1 MRRPRQPPSTCII
14 NRLPVEIL
22 ERILE
27 LAASGERRWSD
38 SQFKASSMCKFS
50 LVCKIWSRPARQLLY
65 GHVSLDNSG
74 QAMLLYETLK
84 FTGPMLA
91 TFVRRLDT
99 EGLRMS
105 FKSNALARLLDV
117 TPHLR
122 WLSVYPQQCRSLSR
136 HPIWRQITYLR
147 VIVNRLLVSFDF
159 IGKLREGSRNEESPL
174 LTTTDLPSRLETL
187 EITEDLFYFL
197 SNCVANIKLPHLQTL
212 KVEQASA
219 WFGSASVEASGL
231 SPNFSTPRIRSFE
244 AVVRLEKVGL
254 KEMLTELIK
263 RNGDFVENLVLVVLD
278 GKKHD
283 LLSCGLLPSLPQL
296 KTLEYDGPIAKMD
309 KESCRL
315 AFPPSLQRLNL
326 AWQGSYEFGILVLEL
341 LSDKTSIFLPNLKCI
356 PSMIYCI
363 SARMHINEAAGEVI
377 KEGQLRKLME
387 LSAHTH
393 RTLLARCASREPT
406 LSANQERP
414 HEEFVC
420 LPFPQAYRTSLGY
433 RQRSLIKELKRS
445 GRLPAQPTT
454 AAKAIAV

>member
-1 MRRPRQPPSTCII
+1 MRRSRQPPSTCII
-14 NRLPVEIL
+14 HRLPVEIL

-38 SQFKASSMCKFS
+38 SQSKASSMCKFS
-50 LVCKIWSRPARQLLY
+50 LVCKIWSRPARRLLY
-65 GHVSLDNSG
+65 THVSFDNSG

-122 WLSVYPQQCRSLSR
+122 WLSVYPQQCRSLRR

-147 VIVNRLLVSFDF
+147 VIVKRLLVSFDF
-159 IGKLREGSRNEESPL
+159 IGKLLEGSRNAESPL

-187 EITEDLFYFL
+187 EIKEDLCYFL

-212 KVEQASA
+212 KLEQASA
-219 WFGSASVEASGL
+219 WIGSASVDAST
-231 SPNFSTPRIRSFE
+231 SFSTPRIRNFE

-254 KEMLTELIK
+254 KETLTELIK
-263 RNGDFVENLVLVVLD
+263 RNGAFVENLVLVVLD

-326 AWQGSYEFGILVLEL
+326 AWQGSYDFGILFLEL
-341 LSDKTSIFLPNLKCI
+341 LSDKTSVYLPNLKCI

-363 SARMHINEAAGEVI
+363 SPRMHMSEVGGGMI

-387 LSAHTH
+387 LSALTH
-393 RTLLARCASREPT
+393 RILLARCASREPI
-406 LSANQERP
+406 LSANQEGSY
-414 HEEFVC
+414 EEFVC
-420 LPFPQAYRTSLGY
+420 LPFPQEYRTSLDY
-433 RQRSLIKELKRS
+433 RQRSLIKELKRG

-454 AAKAIAV
+454 AGKAIAV